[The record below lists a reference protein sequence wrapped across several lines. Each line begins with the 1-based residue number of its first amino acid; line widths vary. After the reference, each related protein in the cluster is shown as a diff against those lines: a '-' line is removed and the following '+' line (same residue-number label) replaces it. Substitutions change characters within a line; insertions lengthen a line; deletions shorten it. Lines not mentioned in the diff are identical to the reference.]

1 MKKNLEI
8 PYPLSLETLPGYR
21 QALKDVDDAKQK
33 KNAKVV
39 DVLEGDDGAGNPIGI
54 IVVEEDV

>member
-1 MKKNLEI
+1 MRRKRQI
-8 PYPLSLETLPGYR
+8 PYALSQETLPGYR
-21 QALKDVDDAKQK
+21 QALQNVDNARQN
-33 KNAKVV
+33 KNAKVI